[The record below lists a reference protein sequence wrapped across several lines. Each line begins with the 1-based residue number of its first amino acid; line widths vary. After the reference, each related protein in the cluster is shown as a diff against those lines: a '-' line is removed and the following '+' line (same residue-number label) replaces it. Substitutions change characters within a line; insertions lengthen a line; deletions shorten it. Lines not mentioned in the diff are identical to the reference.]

1 MERRLKITE
10 TCLRDGHQSLIAT
23 RLKTDEILPIVEKM
37 DEVGYYALEVWGGAT
52 FDACIRFLN
61 EDPWERLREIKK
73 RAKKTKLQMLLRG
86 QNLLGYRHYGDD
98 IVDEFVKKSIENG
111 IDIIRIFD
119 ALNDIRN
126 LKTAALATKKYG
138 GHCQLAIAYTISPVH
153 TVEYYK
159 NLAKE
164 MEELGADSIVIKD
177 MAGILLPETG
187 YRLIKELKSVINI
200 PLELH
205 THATSG
211 IASMLY
217 LRAADAGIDIIDTAI
232 STFAGGT
239 AQPATE
245 SMVRTFQ
252 GEERDTNLNLGLLK
266 EIAEYFKPIR
276 KKYVDEKVL
285 NMQAYFVEP
294 SILEYQLPGGMLS
307 NLVSQLTAQKA
318 VDKYEDV
325 LKEIPRVREDLGYPP
340 LVTPLSQ
347 MVGTQAV
354 FNVLT
359 GERYKM
365 VPKEIKDYVKGLYG
379 KSPAPMSQSI
389 KEKIIGN
396 EEVFLGRPA
405 DIIKPEYEEIKKE
418 IGNLAKTPEDVLMY
432 AMFPQ
437 IAKDYLEKRENPK
450 KEIEIRNIN
459 IIF

>member
-1 MERRLKITE
+1 MKNKVKITE

-37 DEVGYYALEVWGGAT
+37 DKVGYHAMEVWGGAT
-52 FDACIRFLN
+52 FDACIRFLD
-61 EDPWERLREIKK
+61 EDPWERLREIRK
-73 RAKKTKLQMLLRG
+73 RAKNTKLQMLLRG
-86 QNLLGYRHYGDD
+86 QNLLGYRHYADD
-98 IVDEFVKKSIENG
+98 VVEMFVKKSIENG

-119 ALNDIRN
+119 ALNDTRN
-126 LKTAALATKKYG
+126 LKVAAEATKKYG
-138 GHCQLAIAYTISPVH
+138 GHCQLTIAYTISPVH
-153 TVEYYK
+153 TIEYYK
-159 NLAKE
+159 ALAKE
-164 MEELGADSIVIKD
+164 MEEIGADSIVIKD

-187 YRLIKELKSVINI
+187 YKLIKELKSILNI

-217 LRAADAGIDIIDTAI
+217 LRAVDAGIDIIDTAI

-239 AQPATE
+239 SQPATE
-245 SMVRTFQ
+245 AIVRTLE
-252 GEERDTNLNLGLLK
+252 GTDRATGLDLKLLK

-276 KKYVDEKVL
+276 KKYMDEKVL

-318 VDKYEDV
+318 LDKYEDV
-325 LKEIPRVREDLGYPP
+325 LREIPRVREDLGYPP

-379 KSPAPMSQSI
+379 KSPAPISEEI
-389 KEKIIGN
+389 KKKIIGD
-396 EEVFLGRPA
+396 EEVFAGRPA
-405 DIIKPEYEEIKKE
+405 DLLKPEYEEIKKE
-418 IGNLAKTPEDVLMY
+418 IGNLAKNDEDLLMY

-437 IAKDYLEKRENPK
+437 IAKPYLENRENQGK
-450 KEIEIRNIN
+450 KEERFIN